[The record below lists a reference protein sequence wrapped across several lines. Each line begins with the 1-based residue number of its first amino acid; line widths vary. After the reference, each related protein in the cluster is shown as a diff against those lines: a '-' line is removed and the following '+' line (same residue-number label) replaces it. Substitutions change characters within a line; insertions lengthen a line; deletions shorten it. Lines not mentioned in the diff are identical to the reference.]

1 MTSRVVTG
9 VVPGAES
16 DLHDE
21 PHIEGSRVTVL
32 YVQRQ
37 VEERGVSPAEFADGH
52 DLDVADVYA
61 ALTYYYANPDEMRA
75 VEQRRA
81 DLVEEADAMTT
92 LSPPD
97 E

>member
-1 MTSRVVTG
+1 MASRIVTG
-9 VVPGAES
+9 IVSGTES

-32 YVQRQ
+32 YAQRQ
-37 VEERGVSPAEFADGH
+37 IEERGISPAEFAAGH

-61 ALTYYYANPDEMRA
+61 ALTYYHANSEEMRD

-81 DLVEEADAMTT
+81 DLADEADAMTT